1 MAFTIIHIFTTA
13 SSYTSLFLIGAGII
27 FHIGDCM
34 PQHPSTRNPIHH
46 VTHKSPLHLNRCPK
60 RDEEPLHLAIDAA
73 RLACWNSFYWRR
85 RSLRYQPGT
94 IKRRHRAHT
103 THRCTMSF
111 YIVTDYPKTPNH
123 KSRQSN
129 LNPAISLGGPTPRN
143 HKSYQSNMTPPSTVL
158 NLCPSP
164 SIINSTGRKK
174 CRFVLAPDT
183 TPPAPDSVDVA
194 IRAW

>member
-46 VTHKSPLHLNRCPK
+46 VTHKSPPHLHRCPK
-60 RDEEPLHLAIDAA
+60 RDEEPLYLAIDAA

-111 YIVTDYPKTPNH
+111 YIGIQQWRMILRHRTINPGSQTQIPLSHSADPLHEITNVTNQTWH
-123 KSRQSN
+123 
-129 LNPAISLGGPTPRN
+129 
-143 HKSYQSNMTPPSTVL
+143 
-158 NLCPSP
+158 LC
-164 SIINSTGRKK
+164 RW
-174 CRFVLAPDT
+174 F
-183 TPPAPDSVDVA
+183 
-194 IRAW
+194 